1 MRPARLR
8 RALGAGLPSPLHED
22 ELADVLRGHVPN
34 DGAVPYDDDRHQIL
48 VLFVIR
54 TPRNPTSRPSP
65 PLAVTTMGMI
75 VLGVSL
81 PYSPLAR
88 TLGFEA
94 LPGGYFLFLV
104 GALTYL
110 SLVEIAKRYLLAS
123 ARKYRHRVPIA
134 TPKLEG

>member
-1 MRPARLR
+1 MLFHT
-8 RALGAGLPSPLHED
+8 GWFVES
-22 ELADVLRGHVPN
+22 LAT
-34 DGAVPYDDDRHQIL
+34 QIL

-54 TPRNPTSRPSP
+54 TPRNPLTSRPSP
-65 PLAVTTMGMI
+65 PLAATAIGMI
-75 VLGVSL
+75 VIGVSL

-94 LPGGYFLFLV
+94 LPAGYFLFLV
-104 GALTYL
+104 GATLTYL